1 MNRNSL
7 IKHIELH
14 IAKEGSANALANK
27 IGINIGAL
35 STIMRGKY
43 GANEQKMLSKI
54 ATALNY
60 KERDWN
66 TVRTVTNYNIISKV
80 FNDAQIESMWMAIS
94 NKAGSGKT
102 ETLEDLYNMDAT
114 GAVIF
119 VQAEEW
125 TGRQFL
131 MKLVEKTCGI
141 KKPGYH
147 SLSDLIH
154 LFTNYILQK
163 GNENPVLIIDE
174 ADKLKPSAVR
184 ALIPIYN
191 HTEHRLGVILSGT
204 ENFQKEMKAGVRAN
218 KKGFDELDSRLGR
231 TYISLPGMS
240 EKDVKAICMANGIKS
255 AEIADDIWCN
265 VDKVTKEQ
273 RVKVAGGGL
282 KYVSVEFCED
292 VRRLMRMIKKARI
305 SK

>member
-14 IAKEGSANALANK
+14 IAKEGSANALAKK

-35 STIMRGKY
+35 STILRGKY

-66 TVRTVTNYNIISKV
+66 VVRSVTNYRIISKV
-80 FNDAQIESMWMAIS
+80 FKDAQVESMWMAIS

-102 ETLEDLYNMDAT
+102 ETLEDLYNQDTT

-119 VQAEEW
+119 IQAEEW

-131 MKLVEKTCGI
+131 LKLVEKTCGI
-141 KKPGYH
+141 QKSGYH
-147 SLSDLIH
+147 SLSDLIQ
-154 LFTNYILQK
+154 LFTNYILEK
-163 GNENPVLIIDE
+163 ASDMPVLIIDE
-174 ADKLKPSAVR
+174 ADKLKPSAIR

-191 HTEHRLGVILSGT
+191 HTEHRLGVIMSGT
-204 ENFQKEMKAGVRAN
+204 ENFQKEMKAGVRSN

-231 TYISLPGMS
+231 TYMSLPGMNES
-240 EKDVKAICMANGIKS
+240 DAKQICELNGIADKGKQ
-255 AEIADDIWCN
+255 DDIWCEVEKAQIEMKQGGKYIK
-265 VDKVTKEQ
+265 VD
-273 RVKVAGGGL
+273 
-282 KYVSVEFCED
+282 FCQD
-292 VRRLMRMIKKARI
+292 VRRLMRLIKRERVRK
-305 SK
+305 